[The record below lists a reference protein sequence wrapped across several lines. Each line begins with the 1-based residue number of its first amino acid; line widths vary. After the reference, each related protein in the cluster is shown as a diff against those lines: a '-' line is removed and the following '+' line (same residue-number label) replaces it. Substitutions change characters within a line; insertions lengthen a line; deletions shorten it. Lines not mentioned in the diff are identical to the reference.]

1 MTITKQDGYKIAL
14 LIDAD
19 NAPATKIEAI
29 LSELSTIGMTHVRRA
44 YGNWTKDGLK
54 GWEGKL
60 HEHAI
65 RPIQQF
71 DLIKGKNAT
80 DIAMTVDA
88 LELLYIDK
96 PDAFA
101 LVSSDCDFTP
111 LVMHLRSKGAE
122 VFGFGNED
130 TPKPF
135 SNACSLFLYVEKLG
149 EDAEIESDSGSKP
162 VSHLRAS
169 AAELKQ
175 NTALILLLRNAIKAD
190 ADEDGWAR
198 VSEVGHQIRNQSSD
212 HFRNYGYSS
221 WTKLFKVIDLFE
233 LQNEGSNNVSVRDK
247 RLNKPVKSASSGK
260 EASVPNNGTA

>member
-1 MTITKQDGYKIAL
+1 MNGSRSDGYKIAL

-19 NAPATKIEAI
+19 NAPAAKIEGI
-29 LSELSTIGMTHVRRA
+29 LSELSTVGTTHIRRA
-44 YGNWTKDGLK
+44 YGNWKKDGLK

-122 VFGFGNED
+122 VFGFGNTN

-149 EDAEIESDSGSKP
+149 DESEIESESESESESDSATKP
-162 VSHLRAS
+162 SVHLRAS

-175 NTALILLLRNAIKAD
+175 NTSLIQLLRNAIKAA

-198 VSEVGHQIRNQSSD
+198 VSEVGHQVRNQSSD

-221 WTKLFKVIDLFE
+221 WTKLFKVIDLFD
-233 LQNEGSNNVSVRDK
+233 LQGEGSNNVSVMDK
-247 RLNKPVKSASSGK
+247 RLNKSNK
-260 EASVPNNGTA
+260 T

>member
-1 MTITKQDGYKIAL
+1 METDMTGATHDSYKIAL

-19 NAPATKIEAI
+19 NAQASKIESI
-29 LSELSTIGMTHVRRA
+29 LSELSTLGVTHVRRA

-54 GWEGKL
+54 GWESKL

-96 PDAFA
+96 PNAFA

-111 LVMHLRSKGAE
+111 LVMHLRAKGAE
-122 VFGFGNED
+122 VFGFGSGL
-130 TPKPF
+130 TPKAF
-135 SNACSLFLYVEKLG
+135 VSACSLFLYVEKLG
-149 EDAEIESDSGSKP
+149 EESEAESELGAKP
-162 VSHLRAS
+162 TGHLRTSPAD
-169 AAELKQ
+169 LKQ
-175 NTALILLLRNAIKAD
+175 DTALVLLLRNAIKAS
-190 ADEDGWAR
+190 ADEEGWAR
-198 VSEVGHQIRNQSSD
+198 IGEVGHQIRNQSSD

-221 WTKLFKVIDLFE
+221 WTKLFKVLDLFE
-233 LQNEGSNNVSVRDK
+233 LQNEGSNNVAVRDK
-247 RLNKPVKSASSGK
+247 RSYKSAK
-260 EASVPNNGTA
+260 AP

>member
-1 MTITKQDGYKIAL
+1 MEIDVTTARPDGYKIAL

-19 NAPATKIEAI
+19 NAPAAKIEGI
-29 LSELSTIGMTHVRRA
+29 LSELSTIGTTHIRRA
-44 YGNWTKDGLK
+44 YGNWKKDGLK
-54 GWEGKL
+54 GWESKL

-71 DLIKGKNAT
+71 DLIRGKNAT

-88 LELLYIDK
+88 LELLYIDR

-122 VFGFGNED
+122 VFGFGNAS

-149 EDAEIESDSGSKP
+149 DESDSDFDSGAGHEADLNSKQTG
-162 VSHLRAS
+162 HLRAS

-175 NTALILLLRNAIKAD
+175 NTGLILLLRNAIKAAAED
-190 ADEDGWAR
+190 DGWAR
-198 VSEVGHQIRNQSSD
+198 VSEVGHQVRNQSSD

-233 LQNEGSNNVSVRDK
+233 LQGEGSNNVAVRDK
-247 RLNKPVKSASSGK
+247 LSGK
-260 EASVPNNGTA
+260 SPKS

>member
-1 MTITKQDGYKIAL
+1 MTGTRPDGYKIAL

-19 NAPATKIEAI
+19 NAPAGKIEGI
-29 LSELSTIGMTHVRRA
+29 LSELSIVGTTHIRRA
-44 YGNWTKDGLK
+44 YGNWKKDGLK

-122 VFGFGNED
+122 VFGFGNAG

-149 EDAEIESDSGSKP
+149 DESESDSGAAQDADSSSKP
-162 VSHLRAS
+162 MGHLRTS

-175 NTALILLLRNAIKAD
+175 NTALILLLRNAIKA
-190 ADEDGWAR
+190 AAEEEGWAR
-198 VSEVGHQIRNQSSD
+198 VSEVGHQVRNQSSD
-212 HFRNYGYSS
+212 HFRNYGYSN

-233 LQNEGSNNVSVRDK
+233 LQGEGSNSVAVRDRRTGK
-247 RLNKPVKSASSGK
+247 R
-260 EASVPNNGTA
+260 

>member
-1 MTITKQDGYKIAL
+1 MTGSRPDGYKIAL

-19 NAPATKIEAI
+19 NATAAKIEGI
-29 LSELSTIGMTHVRRA
+29 LSELSTVGTTHVRRA

-54 GWEGKL
+54 GWENKL

-88 LELLYIDK
+88 LELLYVDK

-101 LVSSDCDFTP
+101 IVSSDCDFTP

-122 VFGFGNED
+122 VFGFGNQN

-149 EDAEIESDSGSKP
+149 DESESEAETEAESETETGAKP
-162 VSHLRAS
+162 TGHLRAS
-169 AAELKQ
+169 PAELKQ
-175 NTALILLLRNAIKAD
+175 NTALILLLRNAIKAA

-198 VSEVGHQIRNQSSD
+198 VSDVGHQVRNQSSD
-212 HFRNYGYSS
+212 HFRNYGYSN
-221 WTKLFKVIDLFE
+221 WTKLLKVIDLFE
-233 LQNEGSNNVSVRDK
+233 LQGEGSNSVSVQDK
-247 RLNKPVKSASSGK
+247 RFSKKPK
-260 EASVPNNGTA
+260 N

>member
-1 MTITKQDGYKIAL
+1 MNGSRSDGYKIAL

-19 NAPATKIEAI
+19 NAPAAKIEGI
-29 LSELSTIGMTHVRRA
+29 LSELSTVGTTHIRRA
-44 YGNWTKDGLK
+44 YGNWKKDGLK
-54 GWEGKL
+54 SWESKL

-122 VFGFGNED
+122 VFGFGNAS

-149 EDAEIESDSGSKP
+149 DESDIEPESDSATKP
-162 VSHLRAS
+162 TGHLRAS

-175 NTALILLLRNAIKAD
+175 NTSLILLLRNAIKAAAED
-190 ADEDGWAR
+190 DGWAR
-198 VSEVGHQIRNQSSD
+198 VSDVGHQVRNQSSD

-221 WTKLFKVIDLFE
+221 WTKLFKLIDLFE
-233 LQNEGSNNVSVRDK
+233 LQGEGSNSVSVRDK
-247 RLNKPVKSASSGK
+247 RPNRSVK
-260 EASVPNNGTA
+260 T

>member
-1 MTITKQDGYKIAL
+1 MNTTKPDGYKIAL

-19 NAPATKIEAI
+19 NAPAAKIEAI
-29 LSELSTIGMTHVRRA
+29 LSELSIVGTTHVRRA
-44 YGNWTKDGLK
+44 YGNWKKEGLK
-54 GWEGKL
+54 GWESKL

-96 PDAFA
+96 PEAFA
-101 LVSSDCDFTP
+101 IVSSDCDFTP

-122 VFGFGNED
+122 VFGFGNAN

-149 EDAEIESDSGSKP
+149 EDSESEVESGAESEAGIKAAG
-162 VSHLRAS
+162 HLRAS

-175 NTALILLLRNAIKAD
+175 NTALILLLRNAIKA
-190 ADEDGWAR
+190 AAEEDGWAR
-198 VSEVGHQIRNQSSD
+198 ISEVGHQVRNQSSD
-212 HFRNYGYSS
+212 HFRNYGYSN
-221 WTKLFKVIDLFE
+221 WTKLLKVIDLFE
-233 LQNEGSNNVSVRDK
+233 LQGEGSNSVAVRDK
-247 RLNKPVKSASSGK
+247 RLGNRPRA
-260 EASVPNNGTA
+260 